1 VRVLADSSVWIQH
14 LHRGGLAPMQ
24 ALLAEGEVAVH
35 VFVRGEV
42 ALGRMHN
49 RAEILARLQQ
59 LPRSTIAGHDEVLA
73 LIEARDLAGSGLGW
87 VDAHLLASALVDG
100 TRLWTLDGPLARA
113 AQRLG
118 VGYRP
123 N

>member
-1 VRVLADSSVWIQH
+1 MTILADTSIWVDHWRRSNPAFDEH
-14 LHRGGLAPMQ
+14 LA
-24 ALLAEGEVAVH
+24 GEQVAMH
-35 VFVRGEV
+35 PFVIGEL
-42 ALGRMHN
+42 ALGRISPRH
-49 RAEILARLQQ
+49 EVLAKLRE
-59 LPRSTIAGHDEVLA
+59 LPAATIVAHDEVLA

>member
-1 VRVLADSSVWIQH
+1 VNILADTSIWVDHW
-14 LHRGGLAPMQ
+14 RKGNPAFVERLADELVAIHPFVI
-24 ALLAEGEVAVH
+24 GEL
-35 VFVRGEV
+35 
-42 ALGRMHN
+42 ALGRISPRH
-49 RAEILARLQQ
+49 LVLTKLQK
-59 LPRSTIAGHDEVLA
+59 LPAATIVGHGEVLA
-73 LIEARDLAGSGLGW
+73 LIEHRDLAGSGLGW
-87 VDAHLLASALVDG
+87 VDAHLLASALVDS